1 MIHCFTDQCQALLG
15 RCVMSCPRPWRDV
28 LMGFNVALN
37 RTTKALT
44 ESMTDFLPK
53 LHVEEQDQA
62 LTRQIQ
68 IFREKTIAPL
78 ESLVAKFPQIQ
89 HQLDHRRGAW
99 ETAERYRL
107 KLEDMQRKT
116 RWNKNAR
123 VLRVGISPDVSSIPH
138 VFS

>member
-1 MIHCFTDQCQALLG
+1 
-15 RCVMSCPRPWRDV
+15 
-28 LMGFNVALN
+28 MGFNVELN

-44 ESMTDFLPK
+44 ESMTDYLPE
-53 LHVEEQDQA
+53 LHVEEQDRA

-78 ESLVAKFPQIQ
+78 ESIVAKFPQIQ

-99 ETAERYRL
+99 ETAERYRF

-116 RWNKNAR
+116 RWNKSAR
-123 VLRVGISPDVSSIPH
+123 VLRVGISRRLFDSTCVLMNMDPLESNQTH
-138 VFS
+138 VGDGTISNSG